1 MTIIFSLADF
11 FQVPVSMMTALI
23 ASTLIGLTSG
33 MLGSFIVLRRL
44 SLMGDALSH
53 AVLPGVAISYLLGIP
68 MMIGATFFGVLAA
81 ALIEFITKKSTIK
94 TDSSIGIILSSFFAL
109 GVILISRAQSGT
121 DLNHILF
128 GNVLAVTPSELLQSL
143 IILAVVFLLVT
154 VFYQGFFISSFDPV
168 VAKSYGINTNVYHYL
183 LMILLTIFTVSALS
197 QVGIV
202 MVIALL
208 VTPAATMYLW
218 VKHLKHMMIGASILG
233 VLMGILGVLISFHY
247 DFPTSSTIVL
257 VGAFFFLVSFICSP
271 KNNFIKRKEKIYEK
285 NSLGS

>member
-1 MTIIFSLADF
+1 MSVIFSLADF
-11 FQVPVSMMTALI
+11 FNVPVSMMTALI

-53 AVLPGVAISYLLGIP
+53 AVLPGVAISYLLGLP

-109 GVILISRAQSGT
+109 GVILISKAQSGT

-128 GNVLAVTPSELLQSL
+128 GNVLAVTPQELLQSL
-143 IILAVVFLLVT
+143 IILVVVLALVI

-168 VAKSYGINTNVYHYL
+168 IAQSYGINTNFYHYL
-183 LMILLTIFTVSALS
+183 LMVLLTIFTVSALS

-218 VKHLKHMMIGASILG
+218 VKNLKQMMIGASLLG
-233 VLMGILGVLISFHY
+233 VLMGVLGVFVSFNY
-247 DFPTSSTIVL
+247 DLPTSSTIVL
-257 VGAFFFLVSFICSP
+257 VGAVFFIVSFIFSP
-271 KNNFIKRKEKIYEK
+271 KNNFIRRKETIV
-285 NSLGS
+285 S